1 MLQYWEEDPAT
12 QTVGLYL
19 ESIGNPRKFSRIAR
33 RVSRVNPVIV
43 IKSDLTGRE
52 LPPGHIV
59 RTSSLAP
66 NTLDQVLEQAGVI
79 RADTIHQ
86 LFDLA
91 QVFATQKLPDGRRV
105 GVIGN
110 SAAMGTLIMLR
121 ARSEGLRVDTDP
133 VSLHPEVDAQTFRDE
148 LDAMYERQDVDSV
161 IVTFTPSAGA
171 EESEIA
177 ALLSE
182 AAARSGKTTV
192 ACFLGIQGVHD
203 ELTSYLADEEGNR
216 VSRTVPSYVGPE
228 DAVWALARATDYSR
242 WRAADHGRYIE
253 LDDLDDRKVR
263 SIIESAL
270 AGAEPGTPVRLERDD
285 TRALLNA
292 YGIEVLPYLAASS
305 VEEGLA
311 AAERIGYPVALKA
324 VSKLLRHRME
334 LGGVRLNIDS
344 PDELAEEFAA
354 M

>member
-1 MLQYWEEDPAT
+1 
-12 QTVGLYL
+12 
-19 ESIGNPRKFSRIAR
+19 
-33 RVSRVNPVIV
+33 
-43 IKSDLTGRE
+43 
-52 LPPGHIV
+52 
-59 RTSSLAP
+59 
-66 NTLDQVLEQAGVI
+66 
-79 RADTIHQ
+79 
-86 LFDLA
+86 
-91 QVFATQKLPDGRRV
+91 
-105 GVIGN
+105 
-110 SAAMGTLIMLR
+110 
-121 ARSEGLRVDTDP
+121 
-133 VSLHPEVDAQTFRDE
+133 
-148 LDAMYERQDVDSV
+148 
-161 IVTFTPSAGA
+161 TPSAGA

-242 WRAADHGRYIE
+242 WRAAD
-253 LDDLDDRKVR
+253 DRNVPP
-263 SIIESAL
+263 IIESAP
-270 AGAEPGTPVRLERDD
+270 AGAEPGTPGRVERDD

-334 LGGVRLNIDS
+334 LGGV
-344 PDELAEEFAA
+344 
-354 M
+354 